1 VQAVRYVVRNL
12 NRQQPNNHVGGKMW
26 GPRGEC
32 EPPIR
37 DEADA
42 FDRASDEQRMYGD
55 PVVVEDTN
63 GSLILQLPA
72 CHGNTDAVTIARSR
86 VVG

>member
-1 VQAVRYVVRNL
+1 MALQYVVRNL
-12 NRQQPNNHVGGKMW
+12 NRQLPNNHIEGKVW

-32 EPPIR
+32 EPPIQ

-42 FDRASDEQRMYGD
+42 FDRARDEQRMYGD

-63 GSLILQLPA
+63 GALILRLPA
-72 CHGNTDAVTIARSR
+72 RR
-86 VVG
+86 

>member
-1 VQAVRYVVRNL
+1 
-12 NRQQPNNHVGGKMW
+12 MW

-37 DEADA
+37 DQADA

-63 GSLILQLPA
+63 GVLILRLPA
-72 CHGNTDAVTIARSR
+72 RG
-86 VVG
+86 

>member
-12 NRQQPNNHVGGKMW
+12 NRQGPNNHVDGKVW

-37 DEADA
+37 DQADA
-42 FDRASDEQRMYGD
+42 FDRAGDEQRMYGD

-63 GSLILQLPA
+63 GVLILRLPA
-72 CHGNTDAVTIARSR
+72 TRLKTGLSQSR
-86 VVG
+86 